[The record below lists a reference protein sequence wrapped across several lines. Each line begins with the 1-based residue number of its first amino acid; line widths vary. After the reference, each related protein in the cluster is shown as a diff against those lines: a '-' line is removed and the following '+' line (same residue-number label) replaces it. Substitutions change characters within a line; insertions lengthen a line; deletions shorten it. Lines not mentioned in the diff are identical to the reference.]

1 MNALKLDTIS
11 AMDGTLVLRLPEP
24 GLFRVHVEATWTPI
38 EQDRKALFDE
48 VRRRGHP
55 DAVALLERL
64 GEGGIANPEV
74 LLAWG
79 SVDDPTLERP
89 SQPALAERE
98 PIP

>member
-1 MNALKLDTIS
+1 MS
-11 AMDGTLVLRLPEP
+11 
-24 GLFRVHVEATWTPI
+24 
-38 EQDRKALFDE
+38 KALFDE

-64 GEGGIANPEV
+64 GESGIANPEV

-89 SQPALAERE
+89 PQPALTERE